1 MPNQLW
7 GTTDSLALALPAQPL
22 GYLLLAVYLAT
33 AIGLLWHYRSELQ
46 QQTRSQW
53 TAVFLLSLLALL
65 LSQLFPFTL
74 PFLTQPTPLATTQ
87 ELAPTVA
94 PFATLAPLFAAAT
107 LNPAAAFIVGL
118 CSGLGRSLGH
128 SHQLFDIFHAALAAM
143 LASHLLRQNYLGRG
157 YHWLRHPVLAGG
169 LSYGVTFILLG
180 LAAFASSNSSASALS
195 ELDLAISTGNAHLF
209 PLLLEGVL
217 GGLLLLLIFRALPH
231 LRPAPT
237 LAPSPQQRS
246 LMQRLLGNFVLF
258 AVLLLVL
265 LVTVVFTVSL
275 RVSTQLV
282 VDQMAYN
289 ASTVAQEIPD
299 FQARAQSLLVEYS
312 QNPVLLTSNSDEQNN
327 LLRQLHRTNPIY
339 RRVLLVAAN
348 GTILNFYPIDNTV
361 VDLTEV
367 EQTAVSDTLASN
379 APTLTSAQ
387 NRSDEAVVSFIVP
400 VPGSDGRSAA
410 VLIGRVPELSLA
422 GLVAGL
428 RGTVGQGDGF
438 IVDEQSRIIAY
449 SKGDNGDDSSDRLL
463 ATWQA
468 PAAPRQLHSS
478 GDMEGLA
485 YEGRDE
491 QTNARELVYTIPAVN
506 QPWTVVT
513 TAPYDVVLNLAVNI
527 GMPLALVLLLITAA
541 FYANLVLL
549 GRDITNP
556 IGQLVTA
563 TRAVAMGNPVKLDIH
578 KERSDELGQ
587 LSRAFADMQT
597 TLKQRVDDLSLLLSI
612 STEVSN
618 SMDLSEGMPA
628 ILKGALRGTTAVGAR
643 AIILNPNTPHPFQ
656 FGEGPL
662 ADAMV
667 VLDRAIMARLRH
679 TEDSALPSPSQI
691 RQQLELGAEVPLPVQ
706 ALIAIPL
713 SSPSGFRGLLWLGYA
728 QPHQFHDGEINLL
741 RTLSRQTAVLVE
753 NAYNFARAEGGRRR
767 LAAVLSSTPDAVI
780 VTDQT
785 NRIQSVNP
793 AFESTFG
800 QKSEQLMGRT
810 VNDMI
815 AIAPLADAL
824 LSPDKRPRNFE
835 IPMDDGRTFYTSAS
849 PIIGNDG
856 HIAGRVAVLHDITH
870 FKELDELKS
879 DFVST
884 VSHDL
889 RSPLTYMRGYATML
903 SMAGELNDQQSKYTE
918 KILGGIDQM
927 ATLVNNLLDLGRIEA
942 GIELVFEPV
951 DIEQLLQTIAE
962 EHWQH
967 AHMQGI
973 KLKVDAPA
981 NLPTIR
987 GDKALI
993 RQAVTN
999 LLTNGI
1005 KYAPQSGEMVLRAEQ
1020 SHGQVII
1027 AVQDKGPGISEK
1039 DQLRLFEK
1047 FYRVKRRGT
1056 EKIKGSGL
1064 GLAIVRSIAERHG
1077 GRAWC
1082 HSQLDKGSTFYLAL
1096 PIEPKAGV
1104 NGRGGKTAVD
1114 TPSLTQPNS

>member
-7 GTTDSLALALPAQPL
+7 GTTDSLALSLPAQLL
-22 GYLLLAVYLAT
+22 GYLLLSVYLAV
-33 AIGLLWHYRSELQ
+33 AVGLLWSYQAELRR
-46 QQTRSQW
+46 QTRSQW

-65 LSQLFPFTL
+65 LSQLLPLTL
-74 PFLTQPTPLATTQ
+74 PFAAVPVAATQ
-87 ELAPTVA
+87 ELTPIVA

-118 CSGLGRSLGH
+118 FSGLGHSLGH
-128 SHQLFDIFHAALAAM
+128 SHQLFDIFHAALAAT

-169 LSYGVTFILLG
+169 LSYGATFILLG
-180 LAAFASSNSSASALS
+180 LAAFANSNSSASALS
-195 ELDLAISTGNAHLF
+195 ELDLAISTGNAHLL
-209 PLLLEGVL
+209 PLLLEGMF

-312 QNPVLLTSNSDEQNN
+312 QDATLLTSNSDEQNS
-327 LLRQLHRTNPIY
+327 LLRQLHRTNPVY

-387 NRSDEAVVSFIVP
+387 SRSDEAVVSFIVP
-400 VPGSDGRSAA
+400 VSGGDNQPVA
-410 VLIGRVPELSLA
+410 VLIGRVPALSLA
-422 GLVAGL
+422 SLVAGL

-449 SKGDNGDDSSDRLL
+449 SAGNSSNASGSDRLL
-463 ATWQA
+463 ATWQ
-468 PAAPRQLHSS
+468 PPVAPRQLRSS
-478 GDMEGLA
+478 SNVDGLA

-491 QTNARELVYTIPAVN
+491 QTNARELVYTIPATN

-527 GMPLALVLLLITAA
+527 GTPLALVLLLITAS

-549 GRDITNP
+549 GRDITTP
-556 IGQLVTA
+556 IGQLVEA
-563 TRAVAMGNPVKLDIH
+563 TRAVAAGRPTDLKIH

-587 LSRAFADMQT
+587 LSKAFADMQT

-628 ILKGALRGTTAVGAR
+628 ILKGALRGTRAIGAR

-656 FGEGPL
+656 FGEGPR
-662 ADAMV
+662 AEAMS
-667 VLDRAIMARLRH
+667 VLDRVIMARLRH
-679 TEDSALPSPSQI
+679 SEDSTLSNPSQI
-691 RQQLELGAEVPLPVQ
+691 QQQLEPGTEMPLPVQ

-728 QPHQFHDGEINLL
+728 QPHQFNDGEINLL
-741 RTLSRQTAVLVE
+741 RTLARQTAVLVE

-785 NRIQSVNP
+785 NRIHLVNP

-800 QKSEQLMGRT
+800 QKGTDLMGRT
-810 VNDMI
+810 VSDMI
-815 AIAPLADAL
+815 EIPPLAEAL

-835 IPMDDGRTFYTSAS
+835 IPLDDGRTFYTSAS

-856 HIAGRVAVLHDITH
+856 YIVGRVAVLHDITH

-927 ATLVNNLLDLGRIEA
+927 AMLVNNLLDLGRIEA

-951 DIEQLLQTIAE
+951 EIDQLLQTIAE

-981 NLPTIR
+981 DLPTIR

-1005 KYAPQSGEMVLRAEQ
+1005 KYAPQSGEMLLRAEQ

-1027 AVQDKGPGISEK
+1027 AVQDRGPGISEK

-1082 HSQLDKGSTFYLAL
+1082 QSQLDKGSTFYLAL
-1096 PIEPKAGV
+1096 PIEPKVGV
-1104 NGRGGKTAVD
+1104 NGRGEKTAVN
-1114 TPSLTQPNS
+1114 TPSVK

>member
-7 GTTDSLALALPAQPL
+7 GTTDSLTLSLPAQPL
-22 GYLLLAVYLAT
+22 GYLLLIGYLSA
-33 AIGLLWHYRSELQ
+33 AAALFWHYRLELR

-65 LSQLFPFTL
+65 LSQLLPFTL
-74 PFLTQPTPLATTQ
+74 PIASLPVAATQ
-87 ELAPTVA
+87 ELTPIVT
-94 PFATLAPLFAAAT
+94 PFVTLAPLLAAAT
-107 LNPAAAFIVGL
+107 LNPAAALIVGL
-118 CSGLGRSLGH
+118 CSGLGHALGH
-128 SHQLFDIFHAALAAM
+128 SHQLFDLFPAAFAAT
-143 LASHLLRQNYLGRG
+143 LASHWLRQNYLGRV
-157 YHWLRHPVLAGG
+157 YHWLRHPMVAGS
-169 LSYGVTFILLG
+169 LSYGITFMLVG
-180 LAAFASSNSSASALS
+180 LAAFANSNSSASTLS
-195 ELDLAISTGNAHLF
+195 ELDLAISTANAHIL
-209 PLLLEGVL
+209 PLLLEGAF
-217 GGLLLLLIFRALPH
+217 GGLLLMVIFRALPN
-231 LRPAPT
+231 LRPKPA

-246 LMQRLLGNFVLF
+246 LTQRLLGNFILF

-265 LVTVVFTVSL
+265 LITVVFTVSV
-275 RVSTQLV
+275 RVSSQLV

-289 ASTVAQEIPD
+289 ASTVAQQIPT
-299 FQARAQSLLVEYS
+299 FQAQVQSLLVEYS
-312 QNPVLLTSNSDEQNN
+312 HNPALLTSSAAEQSD
-327 LLRQLHRTNPIY
+327 LLRQLHRTNPVY
-339 RRVLLVAAN
+339 RRVLLVAAD
-348 GTILNFYPIDNTV
+348 GTILAAHPEDNPAV
-361 VDLTEV
+361 ALTEV
-367 EQTAVSDTLASN
+367 EQTAVSDTLASSTS
-379 APTLTSAQ
+379 TLISAQ
-387 NRSDEAVVSFIVP
+387 SRSNEAVVSFIVP
-400 VPGSDGRSAA
+400 VPGSSGQPAA
-410 VLIGRVPELSLA
+410 VLIGRVPELSLNR
-422 GLVAGL
+422 LVAGL

-449 SKGDNGDDSSDRLL
+449 SNSDNSDRLL
-463 ATWQA
+463 ATWQ
-468 PAAPRQLHSS
+468 PPSTPRQLDSS
-478 GDMEGLA
+478 SEVGGLA

-527 GMPLALVLLLITAA
+527 GMPLALVLLFITAV
-541 FYANLVLL
+541 FYANLVFL

-556 IGQLVTA
+556 IGQLVEA
-563 TRAVAMGNPVKLDIH
+563 TRDLAADKPVKLAIH
-578 KERSDELGQ
+578 KTRSDELGQ
-587 LSRAFADMQT
+587 LSQAFADMQT
-597 TLKQRVDDLSLLLSI
+597 TLKQRVEDLSLLFSI

-618 SMDLSEGMPA
+618 SMDLSEGVPA
-628 ILKGALRGTTAVGAR
+628 ILKGALRGTRAIGAR

-656 FGEGPL
+656 FGEGPR
-662 ADAMV
+662 AEAMA
-667 VLDRAIMARLRH
+667 VLDRAIMTRLRH
-679 TEDSALPSPSQI
+679 SEDTTLASPAHIQ
-691 RQQLELGAEVPLPVQ
+691 QQLGLDAEMPLPVQ

-728 QPHQFHDGEINLL
+728 QPHQFGEGEKNLL
-741 RTLSRQTAVLVE
+741 RTLTRQTAVLVE

-785 NRIQSVNP
+785 NRIHLVNP
-793 AFESTFG
+793 AFESTFN
-800 QKSEQLMGRT
+800 QKSNDLTGRT
-810 VNDMI
+810 VDDMI
-815 AIAPLADAL
+815 TILPLAEAL
-824 LSPDKRPRNFE
+824 LSLDKRPRIFE
-835 IPMDDGRTFYTSAS
+835 IPLDDGRTFYTSAS
-849 PIIGNDG
+849 PIIGSDG
-856 HIAGRVAVLHDITH
+856 HIVGRVAVLHDITH

-903 SMAGELNDQQSKYTE
+903 SMAGELNEQQVKYTE

-951 DIEQLLQTIAE
+951 DMPQLLQTVAE

-973 KLKVDAPA
+973 KLKVEAPD

-993 RQAVTN
+993 RQAITN

-1005 KYAPQSGEMVLRAEQ
+1005 KYAPQSGDMVLRAEQ
-1020 SHGQVII
+1020 SHGQVIV

-1104 NGRGGKTAVD
+1104 NGRGEKTAVD
-1114 TPSLTQPNS
+1114 AVKQ

>member
-7 GTTDSLALALPAQPL
+7 GTTDTLTLSLPAQPL
-22 GYLLLAVYLAT
+22 GYLLLVAYLAA
-33 AIGLLWHYRSELQ
+33 AISLLWLYRADLQ

-65 LSQLFPFTL
+65 FSQLLPLTL
-74 PFLTQPTPLATTQ
+74 PFTAVPVTATQ
-87 ELAPTVA
+87 ELIPLVA
-94 PFATLAPLFAAAT
+94 PFTALAPLFAAAT
-107 LNPAAAFIVGL
+107 LNPAAALIVGL
-118 CSGLGRSLGH
+118 FSGLGHSLGH
-128 SHQLFDIFHAALAAM
+128 SHQPFDIFHAAFAAT
-143 LASHLLRQNYLGRG
+143 LASHWLRQNYLGNVYR
-157 YHWLRHPVLAGG
+157 WLRHPVLAGC
-169 LSYGVTFILLG
+169 LSYSITFILVG
-180 LAAFASSNSSASALS
+180 FVTFASSNSSASALS
-195 ELDLAISTGNAHLF
+195 ELDLAISTANAHLF
-209 PLLLEGVL
+209 PLLVEGIT

-231 LRPAPT
+231 LRPEPT

-246 LMQRLLGNFVLF
+246 LTQRLLGNFILF

-265 LVTVVFTVSL
+265 LVTVVFTVAL
-275 RVSTQLV
+275 RVSAQLV

-289 ASTVAQEIPD
+289 ANTVAQEIPD

-312 QNPVLLTSNSDEQNN
+312 QNPALLTSRNDEQSN
-327 LLRQLHRTNPIY
+327 LLRQLHRTNPVY
-339 RRVLLVAAN
+339 RRVLLVAAD
-348 GTILNFYPIDNTV
+348 GTVLNFYPGDNTTV
-361 VDLTEV
+361 ALTEA

-387 NRSDEAVVSFIVP
+387 SRSSEAVVSFIVP
-400 VPGSDGRSAA
+400 VPANNGQPAA
-410 VLIGRVPELSLA
+410 VLIGRIPELALNN
-422 GLVAGL
+422 LVRGL

-438 IVDEQSRIIAY
+438 IVDNQSRIIGH
-449 SKGDNGDDSSDRLL
+449 SDGDSSDRLL
-463 ATWQA
+463 ATWQP
-468 PAAPRQLHSS
+468 PAAPRQLNSNNDI
-478 GDMEGLA
+478 GGLA

-491 QTNARELVYTIPAVN
+491 QTNARELVYTIPATN

-527 GMPLALVLLLITAA
+527 GMPLALVLLLITAV

-549 GRDITNP
+549 GRDITTP
-556 IGQLVTA
+556 IGQLVDA
-563 TRAVAMGNPVKLDIH
+563 TRAVAVGNSVKLDIH

-587 LSRAFADMQT
+587 LSQAFADMQA

-618 SMDLSEGMPA
+618 GMDLSEGMPA
-628 ILKGALRGTTAVGAR
+628 ILKGALRGTKAIGAR
-643 AIILNPNTPHPFQ
+643 AIILNPNTPLPFL
-656 FGEGPL
+656 FGEGPC
-662 ADAMV
+662 AKDMQG
-667 VLDRAIMARLRH
+667 LDRAIMARLRH
-679 TEDSALPSPSQI
+679 AEDSILVNPGQI
-691 RQQLELGAEVPLPVQ
+691 RQQLDLQPEAALPVQ
-706 ALIAIPL
+706 ALMAIPL

-728 QPHQFHDGEINLL
+728 QPHQFSDAEKNLL
-741 RTLSRQTAVLVE
+741 RTLARQTAVLVE

-800 QKSEQLMGRT
+800 QKVNDLMGRT
-810 VNDMI
+810 VSDMI
-815 AIAPLADAL
+815 AIAPLAEAL

-835 IPMDDGRTFYTSAS
+835 IPLDDGRTFYTSAS
-849 PIIGNDG
+849 PIISSEG

-870 FKELDELKS
+870 FKEIDELKS

-903 SMAGELNDQQSKYTE
+903 SMAGDLNEQQSKYTE

-951 DIEQLLQTIAE
+951 DIHQLLETLAE

-967 AHMQGI
+967 AHMQEI
-973 KLKVDAPA
+973 KLKVEAPD
-981 NLPTIR
+981 NLPTVR

-993 RQAVTN
+993 RQAITN
-999 LLTNGI
+999 LITNGI

-1027 AVQDKGPGISEK
+1027 AVHDNGPGISEK

-1082 HSQLDKGSTFYLAL
+1082 HSQLDKGSTFFLAL
-1096 PIEPKAGV
+1096 PLEPKAGV
-1104 NGRGGKTAVD
+1104 NGWGGKTAVD
-1114 TPSLTQPNS
+1114 TPAFTQSSSQK